1 MHDAA
6 RSSVIIAAL
15 RFPKTFFSLLVPEVD
30 AALQQMP
37 QVKQVMLL
45 GIETHVCVLQTT
57 LDLIEKGYE
66 VHLIVD
72 GLRYLSTY
80 LMTR

>member
-1 MHDAA
+1 M
-6 RSSVIIAAL
+6 
-15 RFPKTFFSLLVPEVD
+15 LVPEVD